1 MGFLTSLFGGENN
14 YLTFIL
20 ALGIVIVMIV
30 LAVWLI
36 KVVGQATRTVGRGRN
51 RRLAVVESIAIDQ
64 KRQAIIIRR
73 DGAEHLIVIGG
84 PNDLVVE
91 SGFEASALTTAA
103 RTQKKPLGTQD
114 KAATETA
121 NPSSE
126 VSSVSRLRA
135 LDGHGTS
142 KSLRHT
148 GLLRTGEDE
157 DSALAGGK
165 PENVA
170 ETGLD
175 SATTRIRPDEDDRL
189 DTTRDLRESDFAE
202 GAKTRQ

>member
-64 KRQAIIIRR
+64 KRQAVIIRR
-73 DGAEHLIVIGG
+73 DSAEHLIVIGG

-91 SGFEASALTTAA
+91 SGFEAPVLATAP
-103 RTQKKPLGTQD
+103 RTQKKLLNTQD
-114 KAATETA
+114 KAAAEPT

-126 VSSVSRLRA
+126 TSSVSRLRA
-135 LDGHGTS
+135 LDGHGAS

-148 GLLRTGEDE
+148 GLLRTAEDE

-175 SATTRIRPDEDDRL
+175 SATTRIRPDEGDRL
-189 DTTRDLRESDFAE
+189 DTTRDLRESDFAD